1 MQQLIGII
9 VSRFNESVTEKLL
22 EGARSYLI
30 AHGLTQDDFVV
41 AHVPGAYEIPLLAK
55 KMLRQKEYIGVIALG
70 AVIRGETSHYDFV
83 AGDCSRGLMN
93 VMLETEKP
101 IAMGVLTT
109 DNLDQAQARSGGK
122 KGNKGKEAAET
133 LLEMLTL
140 IKEV

>member
-9 VSRFNESVTEKLL
+9 VSRFNETVTESLL
-22 EGARSYLI
+22 TGARTYLESR
-30 AHGLTQDDFVV
+30 GLTSTDYVV

-83 AGDCSRGLMN
+83 AGDCSRGLMT
-93 VMLETEKP
+93 VMLDTEKP

-109 DNLDQAQARSGGK
+109 DTLDQALARAGGK
-122 KGNKGKEAAET
+122 KGNKGKDAAET
-133 LLEMLTL
+133 LLEMITL
-140 IKEV
+140 MKEV

>member
-9 VSRFNESVTEKLL
+9 VSRFNEGVTEKLL
-22 EGARSYLI
+22 EGARSYLM

-41 AHVPGAYEIPLLAK
+41 AHVPGAYEIPLVAK

-93 VMLETEKP
+93 VMIETEKP

-109 DNLDQAQARSGGK
+109 DNLDQALARAGGK
-122 KGNKGKEAAET
+122 KGNKGKDAAET